1 MIDSNELTRKI
12 KTPLNPRAA
21 LIAYAS
27 EGDKNFFLEI
37 RGIDDRGNMTEGR
50 PVTLEFMNT
59 LVKEYSERHGTTP
72 YGKIPDNLL
81 YCDSRKGSERY
92 VWYNPPHKRMMFFST
107 ALKIENAE
115 YYLPGV
121 IYEAGEHGMRIYAYK
136 GNVPR
141 PDTVLYAAPFF
152 NVTGSS
158 VCLGNARIELPK
170 DLTYEKLL
178 QYWERKFW
186 LTEFTH
192 LGGNGNPTRSNL
204 VLVAKAARDRDFNLD
219 ELKQLNNM
227 KLKDILKMKR
237 VHYIDNYLINPQHPV
252 TVNLIGAG
260 GTGSQVLPCLARLD
274 TALRGL
280 GHPGLFVTLYD
291 SDIVTEAN
299 IGRQL
304 FSPSDIGL
312 NKAQCLVTRMNNF
325 FGNDW
330 KAVPDIYPAALK
342 DARRDNLANIMIT
355 CTDNI
360 KSRLDLWNI
369 LKAVPVSEYRSH
381 ETPLY
386 WMDFG
391 NMQNTGQVIL
401 GTVPKKIRQ
410 PASKLYETVE
420 SLKVIT
426 RYVKYARVKEK
437 DSGPSCS
444 LAEALEKQDLFINST
459 LAQLGCNI
467 LWKMFRNGMIEHHG
481 LYLNLSTM
489 KVNPIT
495 V

>member
-141 PDTVLYAAPFF
+141 PDTVLYAAAFF

-227 KLKDILKMKR
+227 KLKDILK
-237 VHYIDNYLINPQHPV
+237 
-252 TVNLIGAG
+252 
-260 GTGSQVLPCLARLD
+260 
-274 TALRGL
+274 
-280 GHPGLFVTLYD
+280 
-291 SDIVTEAN
+291 
-299 IGRQL
+299 
-304 FSPSDIGL
+304 
-312 NKAQCLVTRMNNF
+312 
-325 FGNDW
+325 
-330 KAVPDIYPAALK
+330 
-342 DARRDNLANIMIT
+342 
-355 CTDNI
+355 
-360 KSRLDLWNI
+360 
-369 LKAVPVSEYRSH
+369 
-381 ETPLY
+381 
-386 WMDFG
+386 
-391 NMQNTGQVIL
+391 
-401 GTVPKKIRQ
+401 
-410 PASKLYETVE
+410 
-420 SLKVIT
+420 
-426 RYVKYARVKEK
+426 
-437 DSGPSCS
+437 
-444 LAEALEKQDLFINST
+444 
-459 LAQLGCNI
+459 
-467 LWKMFRNGMIEHHG
+467 
-481 LYLNLSTM
+481 
-489 KVNPIT
+489 
-495 V
+495 

>member
-1 MIDSNELTRKI
+1 M
-12 KTPLNPRAA
+12 
-21 LIAYAS
+21 
-27 EGDKNFFLEI
+27 
-37 RGIDDRGNMTEGR
+37 
-50 PVTLEFMNT
+50 TLEFMNT

-204 VLVAKAARDRDFNLD
+204 VLVVKAARDRDFNLD

-227 KLKDILKMKR
+227 KLKDILK
-237 VHYIDNYLINPQHPV
+237 
-252 TVNLIGAG
+252 
-260 GTGSQVLPCLARLD
+260 
-274 TALRGL
+274 
-280 GHPGLFVTLYD
+280 
-291 SDIVTEAN
+291 
-299 IGRQL
+299 
-304 FSPSDIGL
+304 
-312 NKAQCLVTRMNNF
+312 
-325 FGNDW
+325 
-330 KAVPDIYPAALK
+330 
-342 DARRDNLANIMIT
+342 
-355 CTDNI
+355 
-360 KSRLDLWNI
+360 
-369 LKAVPVSEYRSH
+369 
-381 ETPLY
+381 
-386 WMDFG
+386 
-391 NMQNTGQVIL
+391 
-401 GTVPKKIRQ
+401 
-410 PASKLYETVE
+410 
-420 SLKVIT
+420 
-426 RYVKYARVKEK
+426 
-437 DSGPSCS
+437 
-444 LAEALEKQDLFINST
+444 
-459 LAQLGCNI
+459 
-467 LWKMFRNGMIEHHG
+467 
-481 LYLNLSTM
+481 
-489 KVNPIT
+489 
-495 V
+495 